1 MNQYPSWKYA
11 LVIIVAALGI
21 LIALPNFFGEDPA
34 VQVSTEEGGI
44 PAAMAER
51 VPVLL
56 DNVSI
61 DPKSITMKDDSLLVR
76 FHDSEAQLEAVD
88 VLQAGLDEDA
98 TVALNLAPRT
108 PDWLAALG
116 LQPMN
121 LGLDLR
127 GGVHFLLEVD
137 MDAAISQQ
145 LERYETDARS
155 ILRENRIRYSDI
167 TLDGKQV
174 QVELRQAEDL
184 PEANRLFREQF
195 PELTVLSLDPEET
208 DAPTLQVTVPEER
221 IREIRDNAIAQN
233 MTTIRNRVDELG
245 VSEPLVQRQGSSRI
259 VVQLPGVQDTA
270 RAKKIISATATV
282 EFRMV
287 YEGGDP
293 QHAERTGRVPAGAK
307 LYERRDSGAPVL
319 LNREIIVT
327 GDQLTGA
334 TSGFD
339 ENGGPAV
346 NINLNAQGGR
356 RMLETTQ
363 ENLGKP
369 MAVVFIENKPYTVM
383 VDGEAKTEF
392 RTEEEV
398 ISTATI
404 RGVFSNRFQITGLE
418 PGESR
423 NLALLLR
430 AGSLAAPINI
440 VEERTIGPS
449 LGADNIEKGT
459 DAVIIGFL
467 LVIVFMALYYK
478 AFGLVADVALFFN
491 LVLMMAVL
499 SLLQATLTLPG
510 IAGIVLTV
518 GMAVDANV
526 LIFERIREE
535 IRAGNTPQAAVH
547 AGYEKALS
555 TIADA
560 NVTTLIAALVLFIFG
575 TGPIKGFAVTLSI
588 GIVTSMFTA
597 IVGTRAIV
605 NAVIGGRRLEKLSI

>member
-11 LVIIVAALGI
+11 LVVVVALLGI
-21 LIALPNFFGEDPA
+21 LVALPNLYGEDPA
-34 VQVSTEEGGI
+34 VQVSTEAGGMQ
-44 PAAMAER
+44 AGMADQ
-51 VPVLL
+51 VPELL
-56 DNVSI
+56 AQYDI
-61 DPKSITMKDDSLLVR
+61 EPKSIAVEDDSLLVR
-76 FHDSEAQLEAVD
+76 FNSTEAQLLAVD
-88 VLQAGLDEDA
+88 ILQASLDEDA

-108 PDWLAALG
+108 PDWLSALG
-116 LQPMN
+116 LKPMN

-145 LERYETDARS
+145 LERYQSDARA
-155 ILRENRIRYSDI
+155 ILREERIRYSDVSL
-167 TLDGKQV
+167 TGKEIL
-174 QVELRQAEDL
+174 VELREADDL
-184 PEANRLFREQF
+184 SAANAAFREDF
-195 PELTVLSLDPEET
+195 PELQVLTLDIDDTEV
-208 DAPTLQVTVPEER
+208 PTIQVTVPEER
-221 IREIRDNAIAQN
+221 IKEIRDNAIQQN

-245 VSEPLVQRQGSSRI
+245 VSEPLVQRQGLSRI

-270 RAKKIISATATV
+270 RAKNIISATATV
-282 EFRMV
+282 EFRLCHDSAGMSCSVSGSVPSDAKV
-287 YEGGDP
+287 YPHRE
-293 QHAERTGRVPAGAK
+293 TGRDVV
-307 LYERRDSGAPVL
+307 LSRD
-319 LNREIIVT
+319 IIVT
-327 GDQLTGA
+327 GNQLTGA

-339 ENGGPAV
+339 ENGAPAV
-346 NINLNAQGGR
+346 NVNLNSQGGR
-356 RMLETTQ
+356 SMLDTTKA
-363 ENLGKP
+363 NLGEP

-383 VDGEAKTEF
+383 VNGEPKTQF

-398 ISTATI
+398 ISVATI
-404 RGVFSNRFQITGLE
+404 NGVFSNRFQITGLDPVE
-418 PGESR
+418 AR

-430 AGSLAAPINI
+430 AGALAAPINI

-449 LGADNIEKGT
+449 LGADNIERGT
-459 DAVIIGFL
+459 NAVMIGFL
-467 LVIVFMALYYK
+467 LVIVFMAIYYK
-478 AFGLVADVALFFN
+478 GFGLVADTALFFN
-491 LVLMMAVL
+491 LVLMVAVL

-535 IRAGNTPQAAVH
+535 LRAGNTPQASVH
-547 AGYEKALS
+547 AGYEKAFS

-560 NVTTLIAALVLFIFG
+560 NVTTLIAALVLFVFG

-605 NAVIGGRRLEKLSI
+605 NGVIGNRRLNKLSI